1 MGRRR
6 LDIVLISAE
15 SLRRQ
20 KPDTPMV
27 VYAQAYIT
35 KHSRPVQLQP
45 TTADPVGDVNPK
57 WNYALSFNLR
67 CSSGGSR
74 SPESLIIELM
84 TKIPDEESLMIG
96 RSEIPLVSFLA
107 SAGKRETSMV
117 NYSCPVSTG
126 GCLNFSYK
134 LGDYR
139 STAARIC
146 RKAALI
152 ALDVTL
158 ESTVG
163 IGGISDLFEG
173 Q

>member
-1 MGRRR
+1 MGRRS

-20 KPDTPMV
+20 NPKTPMV
-27 VYAQAYIT
+27 VHAQAYIT
-35 KHSRPVQLQP
+35 KHSTPVQLQS
-45 TTADPVGDVNPK
+45 TTTDPVGDVNPK
-57 WNYALSFNLR
+57 WNYSLSFNLH
-67 CSSGGSR
+67 CSSGGST
-74 SPESLIIELM
+74 SPESLIIELI
-84 TKIPDEESLMIG
+84 TEIPDEESLVIG
-96 RSEIPLVSFLA
+96 RSEIPLVSFLT
-107 SAGKRETSMV
+107 SAGKGETSMV

-146 RKAALI
+146 RKVALI

-158 ESTVG
+158 EHT
-163 IGGISDLFEG
+163 IGVGISDFFEG
-173 Q
+173 